1 MSLSAR
7 PLAAAA
13 RLAGRVCFSIDLFA
27 DLDTRAH
34 TRAAIAVP
42 AHRHGHGF
50 APAALLAAADRLD
63 PQRRCPVVYGS
74 GFEAA
79 PRLLTA
85 LCQQRPLLGNP
96 PKLLGRL
103 SQAKQRAALLAELAI
118 PHPEVCFTPP
128 TRGRWLVKRA
138 GGCGGG
144 HVQPWP
150 HDTDKSG
157 NVIAPDPRRYW
168 QRRVAGRCLSATL
181 LSDGRRVRVVG
192 YCLQWPQ
199 RSPERPFGY
208 AGAVSLPAGPPG
220 RLRAEL
226 QTAACKLVSATG
238 LRGLWCVDLIVSRRN
253 DRWWLLEINPRPGMS
268 FELHGDPGALFAA
281 HLYAA
286 DPQHG
291 RLATGI
297 RPAVDRTS
305 RGHALVFATDARTV
319 GNPHWPDWTADRPAP
334 GTRLAPGEPL
344 CTVYAD
350 GADPA
355 QVRARLRRR
364 RRLASRLDTR

>member
-13 RLAGRVCFSIDLFA
+13 RLAGRTCFSIDLFA
-27 DLDTRAH
+27 DLDTRDQA
-34 TRAAIAVP
+34 RAAVAVP
-42 AHRHGHGF
+42 AHRNGYGF

-63 PQRRCPVVYGS
+63 PQRHCPVVYGS

-85 LCQQRPLLGNP
+85 LCRQRPLLGNP
-96 PKLLGRL
+96 PKLLSRLGR
-103 SQAKQRAALLAELAI
+103 AKQRAALLAELTI
-118 PHPEVCFTPP
+118 PHPEIRFTPP
-128 TRGRWLVKRA
+128 PRGRWLVKRA

-144 HVQPWP
+144 HVRPWS
-150 HDTDKSG
+150 HDTD
-157 NVIAPDPRRYW
+157 NNAIAPDPHRYW
-168 QRRVAGRCLSATL
+168 QRRVAGRCMSATL
-181 LSDGRRVRVVG
+181 LSDGCRVRVVG

-208 AGAVSLPAGPPG
+208 AGSVSLPAGPPDW
-220 RLRAEL
+220 LHAEL
-226 QTAACKLVSATG
+226 QTAARNLVAATG
-238 LRGLWCVDLIVSRRN
+238 LCGLWGIDLIVSGRN

-281 HLYAA
+281 HLHAT
-286 DPQHG
+286 DPQHN
-291 RLATGI
+291 RLATGG
-297 RPAVDRTS
+297 RPAAGGLS
-305 RGHALVFATDARTV
+305 RGHALVFAAEALTV
-319 GNPHWPDWTADRPAP
+319 GNRHWPDWTADRPAP

-364 RRLASRLDTR
+364 RQLASRLDTR